1 MVAALKPGDE
11 VVTNGGIYG
20 KITRVGEDAITVEI
34 AEKVRV
40 RVTPASVSRL
50 VYQFT
55 SSELSPSAVQI
66 ASAVPQSSLAPSAAC
81 CGMARIRP

>member
-1 MVAALKPGDE
+1 MMPLILIFVIFYFLLLRPQQKRAKEHEAMVAALKPGDE

-40 RVTPASVSRL
+40 RVTPASVSRK
-50 VYQFT
+50 VGDEPT
-55 SSELSPSAVQI
+55 K
-66 ASAVPQSSLAPSAAC
+66 
-81 CGMARIRP
+81 